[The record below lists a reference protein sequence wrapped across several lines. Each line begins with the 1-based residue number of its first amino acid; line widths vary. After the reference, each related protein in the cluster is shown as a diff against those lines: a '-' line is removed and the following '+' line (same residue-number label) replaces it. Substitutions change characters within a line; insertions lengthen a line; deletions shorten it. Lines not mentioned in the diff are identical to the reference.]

1 MQDLKNRLLEKHII
15 LITTQE
21 ECDAVNSLLR
31 LGFKILYYGDRGWM
45 LFQFHNSYITIED
58 NVTIMKIEHISI
70 GDLAIFIDNACI
82 PGFLVNNLKLNMY
95 SNG

>member
-1 MQDLKNRLLEKHII
+1 MQDLKNKLLEQHIV

-45 LFQFHNSYITIED
+45 LFQFHDSYITIED
-58 NVTIMKIEHISI
+58 NVIIVKIEHISI
-70 GDLAIFIDNACI
+70 GYPSIFINKIWI
-82 PGFLVNNLKLNMY
+82 PCYFVNNLKINMC
-95 SNG
+95 

>member
-1 MQDLKNRLLEKHII
+1 MQDLKNRLLEQHII
-15 LITTQE
+15 LITIQE

-45 LFQFHNSYITIED
+45 LFQFHNSYINIKD
-58 NVTIMKIEHISI
+58 NITIMKIEHISV
-70 GDLAIFIDNACI
+70 GDLFIFINKTCI
-82 PGFLVNNLKLNMY
+82 PCYLVNNLKLNM